1 MAVTTIHAIKSTLS
15 KAVLYIENPDKT
27 EGQALVSGYNC
38 EPQTAPVDFEMTSI
52 LAHKARNLK
61 RKKSGNLAYHLIQS
75 FSPEDAVTPEQAH
88 ELGKK
93 LAFEFT
99 GGKNEFVIAT
109 HIDKGHIHNHIIL
122 NAVSFY
128 DYKKLRTVP
137 YQTARQLRDIS
148 DRLCMDAQLSVITDP
163 QKLGQLYPTHEKKK
177 RTVSNRTEVRRR
189 LNFCLDRAA
198 DYVQF
203 VAMAKELGVALTVR
217 GKHISY
223 LMDGAGRAIR
233 NDSLSD
239 TDRFTY
245 AGITARLAD
254 NATEQ
259 QYIKDRVREAIRQ
272 VGTPAELTE
281 KLKAA
286 GVEMRLKKSTGQ
298 MQYKAAVL
306 DGSWLPAD
314 AFGDAYSAEGL
325 ENAIKEKA
333 ASLDAANSKTLQTR
347 YQEFTIRY
355 PETGT
360 SKVQLNG
367 QMIAAAN
374 KRGLVLRI
382 CDSNGNAARLM
393 VNRTQIETTPDGK
406 IEMEVGSNFSYD
418 LVYEDGTHG
427 TMRGVEL
434 IRQMDEANHAQP
446 VQIEIFAS
454 QIKVM
459 SLRGVT
465 LHLPEFGIERLF
477 IPNEYTQRNLETGS
491 CTVSLY
497 PNRQYSF
504 IPAGDEKIR
513 RTVQGAELAE
523 MLGKVV
529 NISAENATLKQRI
542 AAVERCAG
550 IGNAK
555 FLGKMLQ
562 GMADEN
568 LFTAADYDKKITD
581 LTRKQMKRTNEIVRL
596 REQKKTY
603 ATAARHL
610 QTCKTYKAL
619 WMEYIG
625 KPLAEKTSFFNAH
638 SNELQAY
645 QQAEKQL
652 AKMDVAPAAEPE
664 KINTL
669 IAAVDR
675 RMEELQEELKK
686 AKQQEQETRK
696 EQQTVVEIQNARPE
710 QAENEAAHT

>member
-15 KAVLYIENPDKT
+15 KAVAYIENPDKT
-27 EGQALVSGYNC
+27 DGQALVSGYNC
-38 EPQTAPVDFEMTSI
+38 EPQTASIDFEMTSI

-61 RKKSGNLAYHLIQS
+61 RKKSANLAYHLIQS

-109 HIDKGHIHNHIIL
+109 HIDKGHIHNHILI

-137 YQTARQLRDIS
+137 YRTAREIRDIS
-148 DRLCMDAQLSVITDP
+148 DRLCMDAQLSVITNP
-163 QKLGQLYPTHEKKK
+163 EKIGQLYPTYEKKK

-198 DYVQF
+198 DYAQLVT
-203 VAMAKELGVALTVR
+203 MAKELGVAVTIR

-233 NDSLSD
+233 DDSLSD
-239 TDRFTY
+239 TDKFTY
-245 AGITARLAD
+245 AGIAAKLTD

-259 QYIKDRVREAIRQ
+259 EYIRNRVQEAIRQ
-272 VGTPAELTE
+272 AGTPAELSE

-298 MQYKAAVL
+298 MQYKAVAL
-306 DGSWLPAD
+306 DGAWLPAD
-314 AFGDAYSAEGL
+314 AFGDGYTAEGL
-325 ENAIKEKA
+325 EKAQKEKDA
-333 ASLDAANSKTLQTR
+333 PLDASNSKSLETR
-347 YQEFTIRY
+347 YQELTINY

-360 SKVQLNG
+360 CKVQING
-367 QMIAAAN
+367 QMITSAS
-374 KRGLVLRI
+374 KRGLVLRV

-393 VNRTQIETTPDGK
+393 VNRSQLETTPDGK

-418 LVYEDGTHG
+418 LVYVDGAHG
-427 TMRGVEL
+427 TIRGAEL
-434 IRQMDEANHAQP
+434 ICQMDEANNTQP
-446 VQIEIFAS
+446 VQIELS
-454 QIKVM
+454 SNQIKAM

-465 LHLPEFGIERLF
+465 LNLPQFGVERLF
-477 IPNEYTQRNLETGS
+477 IQNEYTRRNLETGN
-491 CTVSLY
+491 CTISLY
-497 PNRQYSF
+497 PNRQYNYV
-504 IPAGDEKIR
+504 PTGDEKTR
-513 RTVQGAELAE
+513 RNVQGADLAE
-523 MLGKVV
+523 MLGKSV
-529 NISAENATLKQRI
+529 NTSAENASLKQRI
-542 AAVERCAG
+542 AAVERRAG

-568 LFTAADYDKKITD
+568 LFTAADYDKKITE
-581 LTRKQMKRTNEIVRL
+581 LTRKQMKVTDEIVSL

-610 QTCKTYKAL
+610 QTCKTYKSVWL
-619 WMEYIG
+619 EYIG
-625 KPLAEKTSFFNAH
+625 KPLAEKSHFFAAH
-638 SNELQAY
+638 NIELQAY

-652 AKMDVAPAAEPE
+652 AKIEVAPDAEPE
-664 KINTL
+664 KINNL
-669 IAAVDR
+669 VAAVDR
-675 RMEELQEELKK
+675 CIEELQIELNK
-686 AKQQEQETRK
+686 AKQQEQEMRK
-696 EQQTVVEIQNARPE
+696 EQQTVTAIQNDCSE
-710 QAENEAAHT
+710 QSRNEPIQD